1 MRNNQDLFES
11 FKPEDAEAVAGSK
24 LAFVTPTVIV
34 DLPSKGKFYPEG
46 HPLRGKETVE
56 IREMTAKEEDILFNK
71 SFIDK
76 GIVLDRLLE
85 SVLVEKLKA
94 SDFLVIDKN
103 AVLVATRIG
112 GYGPLYP
119 ITVDC
124 EECGTEITKE
134 VDLNDLLKIKEVSL
148 PEGASL
154 DSDLVSVILPKTKW
168 AVTLRPISGKLQ
180 EVYQKT
186 LDMKRKNKLPENTV
200 IETLKSFIYSING
213 ETSELAVYT
222 AINSLPAVDSKYI
235 RNVYPNCFPN
245 LNTATEVECGVCD
258 HKQEVEV
265 PFNANFF
272 WSD

>member
-11 FKPEDAEAVAGSK
+11 FKPEDAEAVAGSN
-24 LAFVTPTVIV
+24 LAFVTPTVVV

-85 SVLVEKLKA
+85 SVLVNKIKA

-103 AVLVATRIG
+103 AILVATRIG

-119 ITVDC
+119 ITIDC
-124 EECGTEITKE
+124 EECGSELTKE
-134 VDLNDLLKIKEVSL
+134 VDLNDLLKIKEVA
-148 PEGASL
+148 PPDGAKL
-154 DSDLVSVILPKTKW
+154 DGDLVAITLPKTKW
-168 AVTLRPISGKLQ
+168 VVALRPITGRQQ
-180 EVYQKT
+180 EAYQKT
-186 LDMKRKNKLPENTV
+186 LEMKRKSKLPENTV
-200 IETLKSFIYSING
+200 IETLKSFIHSING
-213 ETSELAVYT
+213 ETDEIAVYT
-222 AINSLPAVDSKYI
+222 AISSLPAIDSKHI
-235 RNVYPNCFPN
+235 RSVYQNCFPN
-245 LNTATEVECGVCD
+245 LNTATEVECNICD

-272 WSD
+272 WSE